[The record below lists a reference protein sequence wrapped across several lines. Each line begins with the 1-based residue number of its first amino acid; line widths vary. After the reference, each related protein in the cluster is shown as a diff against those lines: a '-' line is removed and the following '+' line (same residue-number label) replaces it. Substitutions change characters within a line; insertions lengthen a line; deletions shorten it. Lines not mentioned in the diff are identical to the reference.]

1 MENFYNKFQQKDLTT
16 DTYLNRKNPNLKK
29 EKEERF
35 KIKTKDIFVVKNKK
49 IKSPKYKKPKFKL
62 GNRIKSMFKNEM
74 VNY

>member
-49 IKSPKYKKPKFKL
+49 IKSPKYPQPKYKL
-62 GNRIKSMFKNEM
+62 GSRIKSIFKNEN
-74 VNY
+74 VNI